1 MFKNPIIL
9 TLIACHIFLISCND
23 RKVFKFNEKLIDRIA
38 NENLEIPSQYN
49 SVILFCKCGDNEIAL
64 TYMQELRGV
73 YKNRYNKM
81 MFSQFVEDA
90 LNQKL
95 DISYK
100 DKIKCFSLDS
110 KVKEK
115 YEKNSFENF
124 VNLYCDKFD
133 GVFRIKKNIKESQFN
148 SILYYLFLHNYLTI
162 FNDYEGYYYSQKA
175 SDFSKE

>member
-1 MFKNPIIL
+1 MFKNSIIL
-9 TLIACHIFLISCND
+9 TFIACHLFLISCND
-23 RKVFKFNEKLIDRIA
+23 VKAFEFNEKLIYKIS

-49 SVILFCKCGDNEIAL
+49 SVILFCKCGKKEIAL
-64 TYMQELRGV
+64 TYVQELRGV

-81 MFSQFVEDA
+81 MFSQFVKDA

-110 KVKEK
+110 NVKEI

-124 VNLYCDKFD
+124 VNLYCDKFE
-133 GVFRIKKNIKESQFN
+133 GKYRMKKNIKENQFN
-148 SILYYLFLHNYLTI
+148 SVLYYLFLHNYLTV
-162 FNDYEGYYYSQKA
+162 FNDYEGYYYVQKA
-175 SDFSKE
+175 SDFSKN

>member
-1 MFKNPIIL
+1 MFKNPIVLI
-9 TLIACHIFLISCND
+9 LIASHLFLASCND

-49 SVILFCKCGDNEIAL
+49 SVILFCKCGENKIAL
-64 TYMQELRGV
+64 THMQELRGI

-81 MFSQFVEDA
+81 MFSQFVEDV

-115 YEKNSFENF
+115 YERNSFENF
-124 VNLYCDKFD
+124 VNLYCDKLD
-133 GVFRIKKNIKESQFN
+133 GVYRIKKNIKESQFK
-148 SILYYLFLHNYLTI
+148 SILYYLFVHNYLTV

-175 SDFSKE
+175 SNFIKE